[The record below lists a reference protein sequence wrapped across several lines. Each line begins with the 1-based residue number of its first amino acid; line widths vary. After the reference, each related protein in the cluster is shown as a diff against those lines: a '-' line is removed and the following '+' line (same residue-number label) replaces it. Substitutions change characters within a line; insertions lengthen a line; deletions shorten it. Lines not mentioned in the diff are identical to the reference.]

1 MQSWHS
7 LNALPGYRRWI
18 LDGLR
23 SEQIEEICGRLT
35 TDADASDNENH
46 SRPCAA
52 SDKMTTYPA
61 QQCGGRS
68 VINKCDRWKTKTQV
82 LSFLTGLALK
92 TQFLRENELR
102 AERRKRKRRSEEEAA
117 AEGEP

>member
-1 MQSWHS
+1 MRS
-7 LNALPGYRRWI
+7 LNALPGYSQWI

-46 SRPCAA
+46 SWPCAA
-52 SDKMTTYPA
+52 SDKMTTCPA
-61 QQCGGRS
+61 QQCAAALLLIN
-68 VINKCDRWKTKTQV
+68 VIDVKTKTQV

-102 AERRKRKRRSEEEAA
+102 AERGERKRRSEEEEED